1 MEHVGQSHVR
11 KRFACPS
18 PSVKRARN
26 CLGESEQ
33 MVSRTNPRDSA
44 IGSRRPVEKDGGRA
58 EEDSKPSLVTS
69 SSALVSS
76 YPDQEVVQEY
86 AHYTI
91 PSGWN
96 VSWKVG

>member
-1 MEHVGQSHVR
+1 M
-11 KRFACPS
+11 KRPRS
-18 PSVKRARN
+18 
-26 CLGESEQ
+26 CLAESEQ
-33 MVSRTNPRDSA
+33 IAARTNPRDSA

-76 YPDQEVVQEY
+76 YPDQQVVQED